1 VPGKAEETAYFLN
14 GKLPQLALIA
24 KDIRFPP
31 GTWLRVADGL
41 LPPWEAEAF
50 VRELFPALA
59 KTPIPFIAL
68 LTELDVQQFERDLKD
83 DAKAGMVA

>member
-1 VPGKAEETAYFLN
+1 MPGYADETAYFLN

-24 KDIRFPP
+24 KNIRFPS
-31 GTWLRVADGL
+31 GNWLRVADGL

-59 KTPIPFIAL
+59 RASIPFIAL
-68 LTELDVQQFERDLKD
+68 LTELDVQQFEQDLKD
-83 DAKAGMVA
+83 DEKSGLVA